1 MKMMSVIF
9 ELCAF
14 DAKGSL
20 YISKPDASDQGYIA
34 YVLPR
39 KIQSPLI
46 GLEQALHQYKGTFVF
61 SLTPL
66 PVATEWD
73 TVKFMKLLQAVLPV
87 PPARG
92 FVWLHDPLA
101 VTATTISRMEINASG
116 RRIASSCSIPIN
128 GRRWSFILPE
138 ELGLVLTDDQSIE
151 MSAGQET
158 PIHFSGRQ
166 APAVK
171 GIRKVTIPFTG
182 PYRGCMQINALFIKA
197 SSLAGRHKLRTGFQF
212 CHPDVAEKGVVSS
225 GWYPLLEQKGSEYIG
240 FVASFDPCAIARAA
254 RTIGEPGNIRT
265 HLRFTGHNCDGRRTI
280 LNTAYI
286 TKLGY
291 PVQMTPI
298 VGSGDDAMLVF
309 HETPGDRGRST
320 SLMLSPAGKFAL
332 SVQDGIGGYGHDL
345 LCGLSGNEFLSFQS
359 GDFIHYS
366 PFNSAYA
373 RSYPF
378 QQTTTRSYPAEEI
391 EQLLG
396 NDYLTSYAVL
406 KPMIPSP
413 APNTVRY
420 CSQSEGAV
428 LYGSGRVTE
437 EFNKMFLDYEQTCV
451 AVREN
456 SPPFPLVPYGCVQ
469 EEAGQHHFTEI
480 DYMEFEQKVI
490 TLLRRHL
497 LEVEYEEAFK
507 VNAVDFADIEYQV
520 TTSAGQL
527 VALNGSRYL
536 KVLLG
541 QSAKPDTPDLS
552 FVRLD
557 EELQKVLQTNQLFLV
572 ASSKRHL
579 GASPAEGDGP
589 GFNNRLDIENW
600 MFSIETGTRN
610 QYMDYRDIILIKGR
624 KDTEMSIRD
633 LVAKPEMWTQTND
646 FSVSALD
653 WPNGQS
659 LDASVELAGLSA
671 WLVNYIEDACN
682 QTDPAF
688 ENFRSIV
695 NSKNWN
701 GMLILKATL
710 ANIPEEIGMLAA
722 GMDPQYMFAHHL
734 GASSTPVKREL
745 NAEENKASAVFG
757 LIHYVHPHYTP
768 PENDPYYTIDPDP
781 GDFDFKVL
789 YMKVS
794 LFQGTV
800 ADFYCLSQLTVN
812 KLFDQPVAGI
822 KGMPKGKHTILIEG
836 NEERQNGLLSYRFQ
850 LKRDYVYHFSSSLLD
865 RVELIGISLSNGQS
879 SLNLEQ
885 KADTSYQFNLS
896 GYMAFHMCRQKSET
910 ERFFDVMSFGAEPPA
925 NSGRGIRL
933 PEPEAARRIGLSFS
947 ALSITMKV
955 PDVMQAENSFEA
967 GPTRVFEV
975 DPTGMVFDPTV
986 STIRQKSLFCSFPL
1000 EMQGLIVG
1008 EGDIGSLGY
1017 LPVGVV
1023 PQLKGVGKGRWH
1035 GLRMRLNLGGLGAL
1049 AGNAGIDAE
1058 MLLAWSP
1065 DDGNDMHSYNV
1076 SVGLKLPSV
1085 LKRFELQGVMELIF
1099 EYLFLRFDEKQGF
1112 SLEMNPVA
1120 LRLLGLK
1127 QLPTSGAI
1135 SMKLFGK
1142 DGEKKVGWYGLYHT
1156 EGS

>member
-1 MKMMSVIF
+1 MKMMSVTF
-9 ELCAF
+9 KLCSF
-14 DAKGSL
+14 DAKGHL
-20 YISKPDASDQGYIA
+20 YISKPDAPDQGYIA

-39 KIQSPLI
+39 KIQSTLI
-46 GLEQALHQYKGTFVF
+46 SLEQALHQYKGTFVF

-66 PVATEWD
+66 PVTTESD
-73 TVKFMKLLQAVLPV
+73 TGKFMKLLQAVLPA
-87 PPARG
+87 PPARW
-92 FVWLHDPLA
+92 FMWLHDPLA
-101 VTATTISRMEINASG
+101 VKATTISRMEINASG
-116 RRIASSCSIPIN
+116 RRIASSGSIPIN
-128 GRRWSFILPE
+128 GRRWRFMLPE
-138 ELGLVLTDDQSIE
+138 GLPLALTDNQSIE
-151 MSAGQET
+151 MSAGRET
-158 PIHFSGRQ
+158 PIRFAGRQ

-171 GIRKVTIPFTG
+171 DIRKVTIPFTG
-182 PYRGCMQINALFIKA
+182 PYRGCIQINALYINVR
-197 SSLAGRHKLRTGFQF
+197 SLAGRHKLRTGFQF
-212 CHPDVAEKGVVSS
+212 CHPDGADEGAVRS
-225 GWYPLLEQKGSEYIG
+225 GWYPLLEQNGSEYIG
-240 FVASFDPCAIARAA
+240 FAASFDPCAMARGA
-254 RTIGEPGNIRT
+254 RSIGESGNIRAY
-265 HLRFTGHNCDGRRTI
+265 LRFTGHNCDGRRTL

-320 SLMLSPAGKFAL
+320 GLMLSPAGKFAL

-345 LCGLSGNEFLSFQS
+345 LCGLSGTESLSFES
-359 GDFIHYS
+359 GDFIYYS

-378 QQTTTRSYPAEEI
+378 QQTTTRSYPVDEI
-391 EQLLG
+391 EQLLR

-406 KPMIPSP
+406 KPMTPGP

-420 CSQSEGAV
+420 WSQSEGAV
-428 LYGSGRVTE
+428 LYGSGRITK

-456 SPPFPLVPYGCVQ
+456 SPPFPLVPYGRVQ
-469 EEAGQHHFTEI
+469 EEAGQHHFTEMDYI
-480 DYMEFEQKVI
+480 DFEQKVI
-490 TLLRRHL
+490 ALLRRHL
-497 LEVEYEEAFK
+497 LEVEHEEAFK
-507 VNAVDFADIEYQV
+507 LTDVDFADMEYQA
-520 TTSAGQL
+520 TTSSGQL

-541 QSAKPDTPDLS
+541 RSAKPDAPDLS

-557 EELQKVLQTNQLFLV
+557 EKLQKALQTNQLFLV
-572 ASSKRHL
+572 ASSNRYL
-579 GASPAEGDGP
+579 SASPAEGDGP

-624 KDTEMSIRD
+624 KDTEMCIRD

-646 FSVSALD
+646 FSVSAD
-653 WPNGQS
+653 GQS
-659 LDASVELAGLSA
+659 LDASAELAGLSS

-682 QTDPAF
+682 QPDPAF

-710 ANIPEEIGMLAA
+710 ADIPEEVGMLAA

-734 GASSTPVKREL
+734 GTGSTPVKREL

-794 LFQGTV
+794 LFQGAV

-812 KLFDQPVAGI
+812 KLFDQPVAGM
-822 KGMPKGKHTILIEG
+822 KGMPKGTHTMLIEG

-850 LKRDYVYHFSSSLLD
+850 LKHDYVYHFSSSLLD
-865 RVELIGISLSNGQS
+865 RVELIGISLSNGQRS
-879 SLNLEQ
+879 QNLDQ
-885 KADTSYQFNLS
+885 TAATLYQFNLS
-896 GYMAFHMCRQKSET
+896 GYIAFHACRQKSGT
-910 ERFFDVMSFGAEPPA
+910 EHFFDVMSFGAELPA
-925 NSGRGIRL
+925 NSGRRIRL
-933 PEPEAARRIGLSFS
+933 AEPEAARRIGLSFS

-955 PDVMQAENSFEA
+955 PDAMQGENSFEA
-967 GPTRVFEV
+967 DPTR
-975 DPTGMVFDPTV
+975 MVFDPTV
-986 STIRQKSLFCSFPL
+986 STIRQNSLFRSFPL
-1000 EMQGLIVG
+1000 ELQGLIVG

-1023 PQLKGVGKGRWH
+1023 PQLTGVGKRRWH

-1058 MLLAWSP
+1058 LLLAWSS
-1065 DDGNDMHSYNV
+1065 DDGNDMQSYNL
-1076 SVGLKLPSV
+1076 SVGLKLPSA
-1085 LKRFELQGVMELIF
+1085 LKRFELQGVVELVF
-1099 EYLFLRFDEKQGF
+1099 EHLFLRFDEKQGF

-1142 DGEKKVGWYGLYHT
+1142 DGEKKIGWYALYPT